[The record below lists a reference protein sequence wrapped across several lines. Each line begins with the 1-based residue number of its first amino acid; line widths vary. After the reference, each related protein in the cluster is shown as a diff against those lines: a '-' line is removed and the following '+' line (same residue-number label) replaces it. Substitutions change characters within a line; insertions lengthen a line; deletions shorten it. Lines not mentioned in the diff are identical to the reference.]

1 MGRGPWGHP
10 WGGGTGAECQK
21 EPRGAELCLETGDAA
36 RRRRRSLA
44 LAARPRAGC
53 RVPHRPAA
61 AAMGSGRVPA
71 AGAVL
76 VALLALGARPAAG
89 TRPSG
94 ELGAA
99 ARGRRCVPPEETP
112 GALLAVRSA
121 RGCGGMGGGGGGGA
135 GGGRG
140 AGEGA
145 GGLAGSGCLP

>member
-1 MGRGPWGHP
+1 
-10 WGGGTGAECQK
+10 
-21 EPRGAELCLETGDAA
+21 
-36 RRRRRSLA
+36 
-44 LAARPRAGC
+44 
-53 RVPHRPAA
+53 
-61 AAMGSGRVPA
+61 MGSGRVPA

-99 ARGRRCVPPEETP
+99 ARGRRCVPPGETP

-121 RGCGGMGGGGGGGA
+121 RGCGGMEGGGGGGA
-135 GGGRG
+135 VGGSG